1 MKARRICLLLC
12 ILLAC
17 SCIFGCGAGADAERS
32 APPVVEEIV
41 YPSETDSEPT
51 DADDTAS
58 FAGTDT
64 GPQDEGER
72 ASFEETFSEENEE
85 GSVPG
90 SEPGSVPE
98 QDPAPADT
106 SAADMTA
113 LPGTVVTPGTRTVA
127 IDAGHQGKG
136 NNEKEPLGPGS
147 SEMKAKVSSGT
158 RGTTSGLNE
167 YELNLMVS
175 RKLRTILEGKGYSVI
190 MIRDSHDVNMSNRER
205 AAIANSAKADAFVRI
220 HANGSDNPGHNGM
233 MTICPTK
240 FSPYCSG
247 IYEASRLL
255 SDCVLNEMV
264 AATGARKEY
273 VWETDS
279 MTGINWSEIPVTIVE
294 MGYMTNPEEDLKMA
308 TEDYQQ
314 KIAQGI
320 ANGIDAYFAGG
331 SQTTAP

>member
-1 MKARRICLLLC
+1 MTVRNRNWNILKRLYIILFVSVLICVSLLVGYIRGYEDRPSQDMALEH
-12 ILLAC
+12 IDTDRDPMLDINQVFQTETSAEDSENSGTESLQET
-17 SCIFGCGAGADAERS
+17 DAEGEVPKRDTTQ
-32 APPVVEEIV
+32 A
-41 YPSETDSEPT
+41 ETTVADP
-51 DADDTAS
+51 DAT
-58 FAGTDT
+58 
-64 GPQDEGER
+64 
-72 ASFEETFSEENEE
+72 
-85 GSVPG
+85 
-90 SEPGSVPE
+90 
-98 QDPAPADT
+98 
-106 SAADMTA
+106 
-113 LPGTVVTPGTRTVA
+113 PGTVVTPGTRTVA

-220 HANGSDNPGHNGM
+220 HANGSDDPGHNGM

-240 FSPYCSG
+240 SSPYCSG